1 MSETTNT
8 PVKKKKGL
16 SAQAI
21 VSIVII
27 CLLIAIPAGIYFWKQ
42 AEISK
47 LKKQHETEII
57 QIRTDA
63 TNTITDNNKKNMETL
78 TRVFSWAVRSE
89 MLRNNLDQVNTYMT
103 DLVKAADLNDISAIK
118 TDGIVV
124 LSTNKKFEGN
134 AYPGPVASQLS
145 QINEVVSQNDADGNI
160 MSICPIMGLDSR
172 LGTIVITYKP
182 KTYVFGNQ
190 E

>member
-1 MSETTNT
+1 MPETEKKPT
-8 PVKKKKGL
+8 PKKKKL

-27 CLLIAIPAGIYFWKQ
+27 CLLIVIPTGIYFWKQ
-42 AEISK
+42 AQISN
-47 LKKQHETEII
+47 LKKQHETEIT

-63 TNTITDNNKKNMETL
+63 SNTITDNNKKNIETL

-89 MLRNNLDQVNTYMT
+89 MLRNNMDQVNTYMT
-103 DLVKAADLNDISAIK
+103 DMVKSADLNDVSVIK

-145 QINEVVSQNDADGNI
+145 TINEVVSRSDESGNI
-160 MSICPIMGLDSR
+160 MCICPIMGLDNR
-172 LGTIVITYKP
+172 MGTIVLTYKP
-182 KTYVFGNQ
+182 KTYTFGNT